1 LTARST
7 EPAGPGLLAECQ
19 AIGGC
24 PTGEARLTSSRLLP
38 ASHVIHTVGPIWR
51 GGEEGERQ
59 LLETCYR
66 SCLVIAHTEQFPQIA
81 FAAIATGIYGFP
93 REEAARIAATT
104 VVEHLAERDFP
115 KRVICVCF
123 DRATFQAYQKALGR
137 EA

>member
-1 LTARST
+1 M
-7 EPAGPGLLAECQ
+7 PGNRRLPD
-19 AIGGC
+19 GG
-24 PTGEARLTSSRLLP
+24 GEADQRSF
-38 ASHVIHTVGPIWR
+38 ASCFACDMIHTVGPIWW

-123 DRATFQAYQKALGR
+123 DPATFQAYQKALGR